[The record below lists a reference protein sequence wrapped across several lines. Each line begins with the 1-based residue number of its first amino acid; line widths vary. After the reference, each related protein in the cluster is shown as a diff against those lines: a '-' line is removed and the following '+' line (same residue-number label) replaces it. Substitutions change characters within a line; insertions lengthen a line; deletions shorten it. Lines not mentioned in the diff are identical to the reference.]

1 MLSAW
6 EEHGKVRVNVDDTT
20 RKDFFSRYLEI
31 TGGTEVP
38 TFFRRWS
45 MIVAAGAW
53 IGRSAYFK
61 HGDFTIYPNIYAMLL
76 GAPGTRKSTAI
87 KRAKKILKAAGY
99 EYFAAEKITKE
110 KFLLD
115 LAGYDDEPDPDG
127 FLDMRLTN
135 DCTECFIA
143 ADEFND
149 FFGNNIL
156 DFVSLLGV
164 LWDYEGV
171 YRSKIKNGVSVEI
184 PEPTISIL
192 GGNTQTTFANTFP
205 AEVMGQGF
213 FSRMIAVYAEPTRKK
228 IAFPEAT
235 SDEDMQELVN
245 HLHAMRSC
253 CVGEL
258 EIGADAIALITKIYD
273 TWKPIDD
280 ERFAHYGNRRMGH
293 LLKLIIIHT
302 VARLS
307 TTIETE
313 DVRYANT
320 ILHHTEHFM
329 PRAFGEYGRARN
341 AGSTHKV
348 LGIIEASD
356 SPVEFGALWAK
367 MDNDLSDLNE
377 LAEIVRGLS
386 TAGKIQT
393 TDRGFLANKKP
404 VIEYHNDMI
413 EYDYLTQA
421 EIYGE

>member
-1 MLSAW
+1 MDS
-6 EEHGKVRVNVDDTT
+6 NDDE
-20 RKDFFSRYLEI
+20 KHDFFRRYLEI

-38 TFFRRWS
+38 SFFRRWS
-45 MIVAAGAW
+45 IIVAVGAW
-53 IGRSAYFK
+53 IGRGAYFK
-61 HGDFTIYPNIYAMLL
+61 HGDFKVYPNIYAMLL

-87 KRAKKILKAAGY
+87 KRAKKILQAAGY
-99 EYFAAEKITKE
+99 EYFASEKTTKE

-115 LAGYDDEPDPDG
+115 LSGYEDEADSDG
-127 FLDMRLTN
+127 FLDMRLDN
-135 DCTECFIA
+135 DWTECFIA

-164 LWDYEGV
+164 LWDFEGV
-171 YRSKIKNGVSVEI
+171 YKSKIKNGVSVEI
-184 PEPTISIL
+184 PDPTISIL

-205 AEVMGQGF
+205 PEVMGQGF
-213 FSRMIAVYAEPTRKK
+213 FSRMVAVYAEPTQKK
-228 IAFPEAT
+228 IAFPAAP
-235 SDEDMQELVN
+235 SDEEISYLVE
-245 HLHAMRSC
+245 HLHAMRMHC
-253 CVGEL
+253 AGEL
-258 EIGADAIALITKIYD
+258 DITEEAITLVEKIYIS
-273 TWKPIDD
+273 WKPIED

-293 LLKLIIIHT
+293 LLKLIIIHA

-307 TTIETE
+307 NTIEVE

-320 ILHHTEHFM
+320 ILYHTEHFM
-329 PRAFGEYGRARN
+329 PRAFGEFGKARN

-348 LGIIEASD
+348 LGIIETQD
-356 SPVEFGALWAK
+356 SPIEFGALWAK

-386 TAGKIQT
+386 ASGKIQT
-393 TDRGFLANKKP
+393 TEKGFLANKKP
-404 VIEYHNDMI
+404 IVEHHDDMV

>member
-1 MLSAW
+1 M
-6 EEHGKVRVNVDDTT
+6 RVNDQHN
-20 RKDFFSRYLEI
+20 DFFSRYLEI

-38 TFFRRWS
+38 SFFRRWS
-45 MIVAAGAW
+45 MIVAVGAW
-53 IGRSAYFK
+53 IGRSAYFY
-61 HGDFTIYPNIYAMLL
+61 HGDFKVYPNIYAMLL

-87 KRAKKILKAAGY
+87 KRAKKILQAAGY
-99 EYFAAEKITKE
+99 EHFAAEKTTKE

-115 LAGYDDEPDPDG
+115 LSGYEEEPDPDG
-127 FLDMRLTN
+127 FLDMRLDG

-171 YRSKIKNGVSVEI
+171 YKSKIKNGVSVEI
-184 PEPTISIL
+184 PDPTISIL

-205 AEVMGQGF
+205 PEVMGQGF
-213 FSRMIAVYAEPTRKK
+213 FSRMIAVYAEPTQKK
-228 IAFPEAT
+228 IAFPDAPSE
-235 SDEDMQELVN
+235 EGIQYLIE
-245 HLHAMRSC
+245 HLQAIRTN
-253 CVGEL
+253 CVGQL
-258 EIGADAIALITKIYD
+258 EITPEAIALVTKIYN
-273 TWKPIDD
+273 TWKPIED

-302 VARLS
+302 AVRLS
-307 TTIETE
+307 TTIEIE
-313 DVRYANT
+313 DVKYANT

-341 AGSTHKV
+341 AGATHKV
-348 LGIIEASD
+348 LGIIECAD
-356 SPVEFGALWAK
+356 SPVEFGVLWSK
-367 MDNDLSDLNE
+367 MDNDLSGLDE

-386 TAGKIQT
+386 ASGKIQT
-393 TDRGFLANKKP
+393 TEKGFLANKKP
-404 VIEYHNDMI
+404 VVEYHNDMV
-413 EYDYLTQA
+413 EYDYLTEG

>member
-1 MLSAW
+1 MNDQ
-6 EEHGKVRVNVDDTT
+6 HN
-20 RKDFFSRYLEI
+20 DFFSRYLEI

-38 TFFRRWS
+38 SFFRRWS
-45 MIVAAGAW
+45 MIVAVGAW
-53 IGRSAYFK
+53 IGRSAYFC
-61 HGDFTIYPNIYAMLL
+61 HGDFKVYPNIYAMLL

-87 KRAKKILKAAGY
+87 KRAKKILQAAGY
-99 EYFAAEKITKE
+99 EHFAAEKTTKE

-115 LAGYDDEPDPDG
+115 LSGYDDEPDPDG
-127 FLDMRLTN
+127 FLDMRV
-135 DCTECFIA
+135 DDDWTECFIA

-171 YRSKIKNGVSVEI
+171 YKSKIKNGVSVEI
-184 PEPTISIL
+184 PDPTISIL

-205 AEVMGQGF
+205 PEVMGQGF
-213 FSRMIAVYAEPTRKK
+213 FSRMIAVYAEPTQRK
-228 IAFPEAT
+228 IAFPDAPSEEGIQYLI
-235 SDEDMQELVN
+235 D
-245 HLHAMRSC
+245 HLQAIRMN

-258 EIGADAIALITKIYD
+258 SISDEAIALITKIYN
-273 TWKPIDD
+273 TWKPIED

-302 VARLS
+302 AVRLS
-307 TTIETE
+307 TTIEIE
-313 DVRYANT
+313 DVKYANT
-320 ILHHTEHFM
+320 VLHHTEHFM

-341 AGSTHKV
+341 AGATHKV
-348 LGIIEASD
+348 LGIIEAQD
-356 SPVEFGALWAK
+356 TPVEFGALWAK

-386 TAGKIQT
+386 ASGKIQT

-404 VIEYHNDMI
+404 VIEYHNDMV
-413 EYDYLTQA
+413 EYNYLTQG